1 MIRDPSTH
9 FSGTEHQQ
17 NSVELFLYPFNEA
30 HSIMGEYL
38 QNQIQGSSIPQTH
51 KL

>member
-1 MIRDPSTH
+1 MSRDPSTH
-9 FSGTEHQQ
+9 FSGTEQQ

-30 HSIMGEYL
+30 HSIMGEYI
-38 QNQIQGSSIPQTH
+38 QNQIQGSSTPQTH